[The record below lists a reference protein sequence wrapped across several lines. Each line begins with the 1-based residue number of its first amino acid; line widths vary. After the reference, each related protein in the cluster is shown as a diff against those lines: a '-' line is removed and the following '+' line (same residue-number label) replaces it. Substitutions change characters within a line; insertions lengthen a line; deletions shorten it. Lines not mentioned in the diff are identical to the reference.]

1 MQAIVLEGI
10 NQPLRLRE
18 VPDPLP
24 AAGEV
29 LVELRAAALN
39 HRDVWI
45 QKGQYAGLRFPCI
58 LGSDGAGVVGEAG
71 EGVRSLI
78 GQEVILNPGLFWGD
92 DRRFPAKD
100 FRILGLPDDGT
111 FAQRIR
117 ISAAHVHPKPTHLSF
132 EEAAALP
139 LAGLTA
145 YRALFSRAGLQAGE
159 KVLITGIGGGVALFA
174 LQFALAAGAQVWV
187 TSGSD
192 EKLEKAKKLG
202 AVDGANYGAENWP
215 KTLATRVNPDGKL
228 PSFDVIVDSA
238 GGEGFRD
245 LIELAAPGGRI
256 ALFGG
261 TRGAWQNISPQ
272 RVFYKQLS
280 ILGSTMG
287 SASEFSAMVQ
297 FVEEHRLR
305 PVIDQTFPL
314 AEAERA
320 VRRMDQSM
328 QFGKLVLT
336 MG

>member
-10 NQPLRLRE
+10 NHPLRLQE
-18 VPDPLP
+18 VPDPVP

-29 LVELRAAALN
+29 LVGLRAAALN

-58 LGSDGAGVVGEAG
+58 LGSDGAGVVTDAG
-71 EGVRSLI
+71 EGARSLI

-92 DRRFPAKD
+92 DSRFPARD

-117 ISAAHVHPKPTHLSF
+117 IPASHAHPKPAHLGF
-132 EEAAALP
+132 EPAAALP

-145 YRALFSRAGLQAGE
+145 YRALFSRAGLRANE
-159 KVLITGIGGGVALFA
+159 KVLVTGIGGGVALFA
-174 LQFALAAGAQVWV
+174 LQFALAAGARTWV

-192 EKLEKAKKLG
+192 EKLARANQLG
-202 AVDGANYGAENWP
+202 AAGGANYHAVDWP
-215 KTLATRVNPDGKL
+215 KQLAAQASEDGKL
-228 PSFDVIVDSA
+228 PGFDVIIDSA
-238 GGEGFRD
+238 GGEGFRN

-261 TRGAWQNISPQ
+261 TRGAWKDISPQ
-272 RVFYKQLS
+272 RVFYKQLT

-287 SASEFSAMVQ
+287 SASEFEAMIR
-297 FVEEHRLR
+297 FVTTNRLQ
-305 PVIDQTFPL
+305 PVVDRIFPL
-314 AEAERA
+314 SQAEEAL
-320 VRRMDQSM
+320 RRMDQAE